1 MPLPT
6 DYRGQQMTSIQ
17 DEQTQNEIIRDT
29 VQRERSRLS
38 RFIRSRLPDPDVVE
52 DVLQDVF
59 YELTEAYRLTKPIER
74 VASWLFAVARNKIND
89 WYRKP
94 RPISLDAPLN
104 IVQSDGSRIGC
115 SAQHAAFAQT
125 IRRSAPPRATPG
137 LVR

>member
-1 MPLPT
+1 MI
-6 DYRGQQMTSIQ
+6 SIQ

-59 YELTEAYRLTKPIER
+59 YDLTEAYRLTKPIER

-89 WYRKP
+89 W
-94 RPISLDAPLN
+94 
-104 IVQSDGSRIGC
+104 
-115 SAQHAAFAQT
+115 
-125 IRRSAPPRATPG
+125 
-137 LVR
+137 